1 MAIDYTDFEFV
12 KVLSIS
18 LYVLQDFFIK
28 EIEPRSVYGL
38 KHKTDLICALQ
49 HIYNAISG
57 RKCGLQGSLSNH
69 TLAYLAH
76 YIYFFKTTESRI
88 RKLIYW
94 SLDHSLLGEGV

>member
-1 MAIDYTDFEFV
+1 MHEVYMAIDYTDFEFV

-69 TLAYLAH
+69 TLPTSLYLL
-76 YIYFFKTTESRI
+76 FKTIESVI
-88 RKLIYW
+88 RKTDIL
-94 SLDHSLLGEGV
+94 EP